1 MEEML
6 TNQPPSL
13 EVGSLLAKRFR
24 IDQLIGSGGMGDVYR
39 AFDLRTEKPCALKI
53 VRKDSAFGRH
63 AAIRM
68 RREAECTARLFH
80 PNIVEVLETHETESG
95 LFYIV
100 MELLEGQDLQSL
112 LRTHPKLSLV
122 RTLEIVRPIASALYA
137 AHCIGIV
144 HRDVKPSNVFLSYP
158 NGTATEVPKLLDF
171 GLARRIGD
179 SLRSTGL
186 TKDLVIGTIEYLS
199 PEATEPSQLQ
209 LDARTDQWSLAVMV
223 FRMLSGYLP
232 FDYPDPLIQCLRI
245 RTREAPPLSRFVSG
259 LPTHV
264 PATIE
269 RALRKNKHERFSSIL
284 DFLRSLEGRT
294 PLALDE
300 TTLPLPTRLPVTRL
314 HAASTLSSVGALPTE
329 EKVTLPIP
337 SWNRKVGGAGLVGG
351 VALVL
356 GFYSALTEPSAKPV
370 QLETIAPENASV
382 AMPAGDIFQME
393 QDSPCTF
400 MPPENLAPSAPDA
413 DTPVIAQQPAA
424 GQAVEPKSGYR
435 TASTTAHAK
444 RSVSST
450 PRKSSKRPVQAP
462 PEPRRIQ
469 IVD

>member
-1 MEEML
+1 MEEMI
-6 TNQPPSL
+6 NSKPPSL
-13 EVGSLLAKRFR
+13 EVGSLLATRFR

-68 RREAECTARLFH
+68 RREAEYTARLFH
-80 PNIVEVLETHETESG
+80 PNIVEVLESHETDSG

-100 MELLEGQDLQSL
+100 MELLEGQDLQSF
-112 LRTHPKLSLV
+112 LRTHPKLTLV
-122 RTLEIVRPIASALYA
+122 RTLEIVRPIASALYT
-137 AHCIGIV
+137 AHSVGIL

-158 NGTATEVPKLLDF
+158 NGAAGEVPKLLDF
-171 GLARRIGD
+171 GLSRRIGE
-179 SLRSTGL
+179 SMTSTGL

-223 FRMLSGYLP
+223 FRMLSGFLP
-232 FDYPDPLIQCLRI
+232 FDHPDPLIQCLRI

-264 PATIE
+264 PATLE

-294 PLALDE
+294 PLAVEE
-300 TTLPLPTRLPVTRL
+300 TTQPIPIRLPVTRL
-314 HAASTLSSVGALPTE
+314 HAIPTPPSVAALPAE
-329 EKVTLPIP
+329 EKETMPIP
-337 SWNRKVGGAGLVGG
+337 NWNRKAGGAGLVGG
-351 VALVL
+351 VALFL
-356 GFYSALTEPSAKPV
+356 GFYCALTGPGAKPV

-382 AMPAGDIFQME
+382 AMPTGDVFPME
-393 QDSPCTF
+393 QETPCTSIPTE
-400 MPPENLAPSAPDA
+400 MLAPSEPET
-413 DTPVIAQQPAA
+413 DTPAVQQSAS
-424 GQAVEPKSGYR
+424 GQAIEPKHGYR
-435 TASTTAHAK
+435 TGSTTGHAK
-444 RSVSST
+444 HSVPITS
-450 PRKSSKRPVQAP
+450 RKPLKRPIQTP